1 MPLATADVQALYD
14 RCIDKGKPR
23 SGRTIEMII
32 ATLGLILSHA
42 RRVGLI
48 ETNAV
53 EAWKRG
59 RPKRRRSS
67 MKEITLDEIRCP
79 SCGTTFGLGTLLLLR
94 RLSKEAPPGYPY
106 EQRKRARVPKTL
118 KVSYP
123 TPKGFV
129 DNHISNLSV
138 GGLFVKT
145 SEPLN
150 LGEKL
155 NLKIFLPDK
164 EKELELSGEVIWT
177 NREERMTPEG
187 KLPPGMGVKFLTLST
202 KDKIRISINI
212 LRYYKK

>member
-1 MPLATADVQALYD
+1 MKLFCPF
-14 RCIDKGKPR
+14 C
-23 SGRTIEMII
+23 
-32 ATLGLILSHA
+32 
-42 RRVGLI
+42 
-48 ETNAV
+48 
-53 EAWKRG
+53 
-59 RPKRRRSS
+59 
-67 MKEITLDEIRCP
+67 MKEITPDEIQCP

-94 RLSKEAPPGYPY
+94 RLSKEAPPGHPH

-150 LGEKL
+150 RGEKF
-155 NLKIFLPDK
+155 NLKIFLPDNK
-164 EKELELSGEVIWT
+164 KELELSSEVIWT

-187 KLPPGMGVKFLTLST
+187 KLPPGMGVKFLNPSNE
-202 KDKIRISINI
+202 DIERIINI
-212 LRYYKK
+212 LSQFST